1 MIKIQNEQFIF
12 LLFQRSTRV
21 GKILLDTR
29 CAKSAAL
36 YGKQAKV
43 CGLRHVL
50 AVAGL
55 HALPAACGQWK
66 VRKRGMIFSAGCQ
79 TEHIKGH
86 CGMGAQSSSGE
97 G

>member
-1 MIKIQNEQFIF
+1 MVKIQNEQFIF

-43 CGLRHVL
+43 CDLRHVL
-50 AVAGL
+50 AVG
-55 HALPAACGQWK
+55 P
-66 VRKRGMIFSAGCQ
+66 GCMLYPLRVVNGKS
-79 TEHIKGH
+79 EK
-86 CGMGAQSSSGE
+86 E